1 MTTAEST
8 PSFSIREGVTVV
20 LDERQLGCHGSLTVT
35 AGLVRVA
42 ASRLEEDP
50 LEVHPMTLGFLQA
63 GDQMALDP
71 LQKKRLHL
79 LALSDSLLEESG
91 RIPPAADGSSLH
103 DWTMEML
110 LIRNLRDAE
119 HRISALLQLLMRRF
133 GRRRG
138 AWYELSLPLTHA
150 DLAELCGHTRVTVSR
165 QFSRWRSQGLLEQDP
180 GPQRLLRLAPEL
192 VEALAA

>member
-1 MTTAEST
+1 MTTVDSS
-8 PSFSIREGVTVV
+8 PSLSIREGVTVV
-20 LDERQLGCHGSLTVT
+20 LEERQLERHCSLTVT

-63 GDQMALDP
+63 GDQLALD
-71 LQKKRLHL
+71 LLWKKRLHL
-79 LALSDSLLEESG
+79 QALIDSRLEESG
-91 RIPPAADGSSLH
+91 RIPPAADGNSLH
-103 DWTMEML
+103 DWTLEML
-110 LIRNLRDAE
+110 LIRNRSDAE
-119 HRISALLQLLMRRF
+119 HRISALLQLLVRRF

-138 AWYELSLPLTHA
+138 PWYELSLPMTHA

-180 GPQRLLRLAPEL
+180 GPHRLLRLAPDLLES
-192 VEALAA
+192 

>member
-1 MTTAEST
+1 MTTVDS
-8 PSFSIREGVTVV
+8 SSSLSIREGVTVV
-20 LDERQLGCHGSLTVT
+20 LEERQLERHCSLTVT

-63 GDQMALDP
+63 GDQLALD
-71 LQKKRLHL
+71 LLWKKRLHL
-79 LALSDSLLEESG
+79 QALIDSRLEESG
-91 RIPPAADGSSLH
+91 RIPPAADGNSLH
-103 DWTMEML
+103 DWTLEML
-110 LIRNLRDAE
+110 LIRNRSDAE
-119 HRISALLQLLMRRF
+119 HRISALLQLLVRRF

-138 AWYELSLPLTHA
+138 AWYELSFPMTHA

-180 GPQRLLRLAPEL
+180 GPHRLLRLAPDL
-192 VEALAA
+192 VES

>member
-1 MTTAEST
+1 MTTVDSS
-8 PSFSIREGVTVV
+8 PSLTIREGVTVV
-20 LDERQLGCHGSLTVT
+20 LDEQHLERHRSLTVT

-42 ASRLEEDP
+42 ASRLEEEL

-63 GDQMALDP
+63 GDQMALD
-71 LQKKRLHL
+71 LLWKKRLHL
-79 LALSDSLLEESG
+79 HALCDSQLEESG
-91 RIPPAADGSSLH
+91 RIPPAADGNSLH

-110 LIRNLRDAE
+110 LIRNLCDAE
-119 HRISALLQLLMRRF
+119 HRISALLQLLVRHF
-133 GRRRG
+133 GHRRG

-165 QFSRWRSQGLLEQDP
+165 QFSRWRSLGLLEQDP

-192 VEALAA
+192 VEYRAA